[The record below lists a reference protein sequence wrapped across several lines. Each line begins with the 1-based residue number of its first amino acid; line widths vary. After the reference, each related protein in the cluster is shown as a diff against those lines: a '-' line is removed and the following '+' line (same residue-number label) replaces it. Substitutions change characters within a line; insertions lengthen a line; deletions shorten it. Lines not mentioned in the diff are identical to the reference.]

1 MRTRII
7 IRKSRSPS
15 KGSEGDVSD
24 EEEKHHTKVP
34 TPFFV
39 HKKAPRV
46 LQTHTNADKARGG
59 VERKARSSSPKQAL
73 AKNTVQSRGRMHQSP
88 IQRTNSPAISRAKPL
103 NTSKTE
109 KKAQSPY
116 RAKTKM
122 SPGRT
127 QLRMGPEYKQVA
139 KNTSPLPGR
148 TPILE
153 SDEVAAL
160 KVLARK
166 KRVVNK
172 ALWEAAENG
181 DIVKI
186 TQLLEP

>member
-1 MRTRII
+1 MKARIT

-15 KGSEGDVSD
+15 KGSEGDISD
-24 EEEKHHTKVP
+24 EEEKHYTKVP

-39 HKKAPRV
+39 HKKAPRI
-46 LQTHTNADKARGG
+46 LQNNSADKARGG
-59 VERKARSSSPKQAL
+59 VERKARSSSPKQVL
-73 AKNTVQSRGRMHQSP
+73 TKNTVQSRGRMHQSP

-103 NTSKTE
+103 NTSKT

-116 RAKTKM
+116 GAKNKM

-127 QLRMGPEYKQVA
+127 QLRMGPEHKQVA

-148 TPILE
+148 TQLLE

-160 KVLARK
+160 KALARK